1 MMTELDS
8 LGDSI
13 HKMFVQMISIINFFS
28 AIILKREKL
37 VLNDF
42 MDVNLDELKEK
53 EQVIK
58 KMEDEQ
64 KNKLTLEK

>member
-1 MMTELDS
+1 MTELDS